1 MKSIKEKEQALLEDF
16 AMLPEWE
23 DKYNYIMDLRPEL
36 PRIAPEDKTS
46 ATKVEGCQSASW
58 LKAEKRDGRLYFT
71 GDSEAILGQGVIA
84 LLLHLVNGHTPRE
97 IADYDFYLVDAIGL
111 PQHLS
116 PTRRMGLAS
125 VIQRIKALAHENL

>member
-1 MKSIKEKEQALLEDF
+1 MKSIKDKEKTLLEDF

-23 DKYNYIMDLRPEL
+23 DKYNYIMDLRAEL
-36 PRIAPEDKTS
+36 PRIAPGDKNEKTR
-46 ATKVEGCQSASW
+46 VEGCQSASW

-71 GDSEAILGQGVIA
+71 GDSEAILGQGVISM
-84 LLLHLVNGHTPRE
+84 LLHLVNGHTPEE
-97 IADYDFYLVDAIGL
+97 IAAYDFYLVDAIGL

-125 VIQRIKALAHENL
+125 VIQRIKTLAHENL

>member
-1 MKSIKEKEQALLEDF
+1 MKSIKDKEKTLLEDF

-23 DKYNYIMDLRPEL
+23 DKYNYIMDLRAEL
-36 PRIAPEDKTS
+36 PRMAPGEKNE
-46 ATKVEGCQSASW
+46 KNRVEGCQSASW

-71 GDSEAILGQGVIA
+71 GDSEAILGQGVISM
-84 LLLHLVNGHTPRE
+84 LLHLVNGHTPEE
-97 IADYDFYLVDAIGL
+97 IAAYDFYVVDAIGL

-125 VIQRIKALAHENL
+125 VIQRIKTLAHENV